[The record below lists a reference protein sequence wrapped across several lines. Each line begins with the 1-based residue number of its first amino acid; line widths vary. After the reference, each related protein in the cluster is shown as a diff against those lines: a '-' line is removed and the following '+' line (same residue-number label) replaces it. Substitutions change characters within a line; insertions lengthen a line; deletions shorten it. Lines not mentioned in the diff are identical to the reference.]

1 MQRRVIIAAFCGVS
15 VLTIAAGVNTDYITP
30 SSTFSPDHRYGV
42 TIPVFH
48 IEAAQEPDDRMNK
61 VVELRTGNMVAV
73 LHADPPGYDRALNHH
88 EAPVARWS
96 PDSSVLL
103 WEIGGKWC
111 PDALILLKVEQN
123 RAKWQLDLLKTAQ
136 QAVLSRTR
144 NAKPKQYK
152 ICKDDNEGNGS
163 AFPEGFTIDVTTDA
177 QYARTVSL
185 PLAVH
190 ADLTANPKQIEGK
203 PNLDSHLDVVITP
216 NGRLIVK
223 DFYVTSPPSEQD
235 IAQKIVGDWQGA
247 VHIRSFYTGGGFAL
261 DPQPGEKPTG
271 TWKLRGDQV
280 ITQSS
285 DDPNPMI
292 EHIVKITGSEMVSIY
307 DGTRYTYK
315 RVVH

>member
-1 MQRRVIIAAFCGVS
+1 MQRSVIIAAFCS
-15 VLTIAAGVNTDYITP
+15 ASILAIAAGVNSDYITP

-61 VVELRTGNMVAV
+61 VVELRTGNLVAV

-96 PDSSVLL
+96 SDSSVLL

-123 RAKWQLDLLKTAQ
+123 RARWQRDLLKTAR

-144 NAKPKQYK
+144 SAKPQQYK
-152 ICKDDNEGNGS
+152 ICKDDNARNGS

-177 QYARTVSL
+177 QYAKNVSL

-203 PNLDSHLDVVITP
+203 PNLDSHLDA
-216 NGRLIVK
+216 IVTEEGK
-223 DFYVTSPPSEQD
+223 FLVNDFQL
-235 IAQKIVGDWQGA
+235 GA
-247 VHIRSFYTGGGFAL
+247 RK
-261 DPQPGEKPTG
+261 Q
-271 TWKLRGDQV
+271 
-280 ITQSS
+280 
-285 DDPNPMI
+285 
-292 EHIVKITGSEMVSIY
+292 
-307 DGTRYTYK
+307 
-315 RVVH
+315 

>member
-1 MQRRVIIAAFCGVS
+1 MLRSTCNMVVTSTAALFS
-15 VLTIAAGVNTDYITP
+15 AAVQALAGNPNTDYITP

-61 VVELRTGNMVAV
+61 VVELRTGNLVAV

-111 PDALILLKVEQN
+111 PDALILLKIEQN
-123 RAKWQLDLLKTAQ
+123 RAKWQLDLLRTAQ

-144 NAKPKQYK
+144 DTAPEQYK
-152 ICKDDNEGNGS
+152 ICKDDNAGNGS

-177 QYARTVSL
+177 KYAKTVSL
-185 PLAVH
+185 PLSVH

-203 PNLDSHLDVVITP
+203 PNLDSRLDAVVSE
-216 NGRLIVK
+216 NGRFVAK
-223 DFYVTSPPSEQD
+223 DFQL
-235 IAQKIVGDWQGA
+235 GA
-247 VHIRSFYTGGGFAL
+247 RK
-261 DPQPGEKPTG
+261 E
-271 TWKLRGDQV
+271 W
-280 ITQSS
+280 
-285 DDPNPMI
+285 
-292 EHIVKITGSEMVSIY
+292 
-307 DGTRYTYK
+307 
-315 RVVH
+315 